1 MGAITMGC
9 PLGTE
14 TEQEQKFLLSTL
26 TKDQFCVYLRFS
38 NGQTQAALKQ
48 KNIKILAP
56 SLKWPIPQSLLNQG
70 CIEVTSHKQWA
81 SKIPHHHFPYAVNY
95 IKYRLCDAYTT
106 LYSSCLKCPFSLAK
120 ISSHLQYLWII
131 QNDVF
136 ATDFISAL

>member
-1 MGAITMGC
+1 MGC

-120 ISSHLQYLWII
+120 ISSHLQYL
-131 QNDVF
+131 
-136 ATDFISAL
+136 